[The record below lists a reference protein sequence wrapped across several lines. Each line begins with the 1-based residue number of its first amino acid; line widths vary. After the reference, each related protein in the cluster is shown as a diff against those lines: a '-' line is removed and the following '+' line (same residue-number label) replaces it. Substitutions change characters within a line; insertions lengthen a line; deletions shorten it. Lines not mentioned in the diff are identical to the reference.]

1 MAGFTI
7 IDLRSICVNQP
18 DLLESIKMIESFP
31 QILADLNP
39 QISQI
44 VIPLVVKNFLSE
56 YIYGFI
62 YSDLMKK
69 RTDFLVIGSGIA
81 GLTFALK
88 ASKFGKVTIVTKA
101 KIDDTNTYYA
111 QGGIAAVFSEPDNFE
126 KHISDTL
133 VAGGGLCDEE
143 VVRMVVQEAPD
154 RINDLINLGV
164 PFDKKEDGSY
174 DLAREG
180 GHTEYRIL
188 HYKDRTGESIQ
199 KTLVDEV
206 RSNPDIEILE
216 HHFAIEILTQ
226 HHLGVEVKRGY
237 PDIKCYGAYIAD
249 LVNQKVVTYLS
260 KVTVM
265 ATGGMGNV
273 YLTTTNPDIA
283 TGDGVAMVYRA
294 KGTIENMEF
303 IQFHPT
309 SLYDPGKKPSFLIT
323 EALRGFGAVL
333 KNMAGEKFMKRYDS
347 RESLA
352 PRDIVVRAIDNEMKI
367 WGDDHVWLDCTHLN
381 GEKLKDH
388 FPNVYEHCLERGIDI
403 THDMIPVVPCAHY
416 CCGGIKVDMDGQS
429 SIDRLYAIGEASST
443 GLHGANR
450 LASNSLIEAAVYA
463 HHAALHSGQR
473 LKQLDFEEKIPSWDY
488 KGTTHLEEM
497 VLITQSLKELQL
509 IMSNYVGIV
518 RSDIRLERALVRLDI
533 LYEETEALYKKS
545 LISQKICELRNLI
558 NVGYIIIKMA
568 RSRHESVGLHY
579 SIDYPKRTSSEF

>member
-1 MAGFTI
+1 
-7 IDLRSICVNQP
+7 
-18 DLLESIKMIESFP
+18 
-31 QILADLNP
+31 
-39 QISQI
+39 
-44 VIPLVVKNFLSE
+44 
-56 YIYGFI
+56 
-62 YSDLMKK
+62 MKK
-69 RTDFLVIGSGIA
+69 KTDFLVIGSGIA

-88 ASKFGKVTIVTKA
+88 AVKYGKVTIVTKSSLE
-101 KIDDTNTYYA
+101 DTNTKYA

-126 KHISDTL
+126 KHINDTL
-133 VAGGGLCDEE
+133 IAGGGICDEA

-154 RINDLINLGV
+154 RIKDLIDLGV
-164 PFDKKEDGSY
+164 TFDKKEDGTY

-188 HYKDRTGESIQ
+188 HHKDRTGESIQ
-199 KTLVDEV
+199 NALMIRV
-206 RSNPDIEILE
+206 RQEPNIEILE
-216 HHFAIEILTQ
+216 NHFAIELLTQ
-226 HHLGVEVKRGY
+226 HHLGEVVKRNY
-237 PDIKCYGAYIAD
+237 PDIKCYGAYVAD
-249 LVNQKVVTYLS
+249 LVNQNVITILS
-260 KVTVM
+260 RITIV
-265 ATGGMGNV
+265 ATGGIGNV
-273 YLTTTNPDIA
+273 YMTTTNPAVA

-309 SLYDPGKKPSFLIT
+309 SLYDPGRKPSFLIT

-333 KNMAGEKFMKRYDS
+333 KNMSGEKFMHRYDS
-347 RESLA
+347 RGSLA

-367 WGDDHVWLDCTHLN
+367 WGEDHVWLDCTHLDPV
-381 GEKLKDH
+381 KLIDH

-403 THDMIPVVPCAHY
+403 RKDMIPVVPCAHY
-416 CCGGIKVDMDGQS
+416 SCGGIKVDTDGQS
-429 SIDRLYAIGEASST
+429 NIDRLYALGEASST

-463 HHAALHSGQR
+463 HRAAIHSGPR
-473 LKQLDFEEKIPSWDY
+473 LRNLSFEERIPEWDY

-497 VLITQSLKELQL
+497 VLITQSMKEVQM

-545 LISQKICELRNLI
+545 FISQKICELRNLI

-579 SIDYPKRTSSEF
+579 SIDYPKRSSSEF